1 MIGNY
6 KLIQQDGISRIVVVI
21 FLVAILLVGMI
32 FYPIV
37 MKSANNRAN
46 EVDAQ
51 YITTATKE
59 AQVQYLN
66 NYKGFTAVFDT
77 ETKQFVDESTAKKT
91 VNPYGTSEEHQGKYL
106 LITVDDSGNVSSE
119 WVTP

>member
-1 MIGNY
+1 MRMDTIKSNSGV
-6 KLIQQDGISRIVVVI
+6 SRILVVFI
-21 FLVAILLVGMI
+21 LLALVLVGMI
-32 FYPIV
+32 VYPILKNV
-37 MKSANNRAN
+37 SNDRAN
-46 EVDAQ
+46 EVDNQ

-106 LITVDDSGNVSSE
+106 LITVDDEGNVSAE

>member
-1 MIGNY
+1 MNVL
-6 KLIQQDGISRIVVVI
+6 KKTKGISRMVVLLVIVAAL
-21 FLVAILLVGMI
+21 LVAAIV
-32 FYPIV
+32 YPIARNA
-37 MKSANNRAN
+37 SNNRAN

-119 WVTP
+119 WATP